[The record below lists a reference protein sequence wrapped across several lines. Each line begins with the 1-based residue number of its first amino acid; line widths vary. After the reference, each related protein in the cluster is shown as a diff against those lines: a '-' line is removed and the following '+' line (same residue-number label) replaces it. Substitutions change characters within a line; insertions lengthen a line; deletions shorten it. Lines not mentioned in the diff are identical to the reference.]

1 MDMLYSLTHVVIGN
15 NLTLPP
21 FFYHEVVTE
30 TAIMDYEGVML
41 QIFLTSDAQRLS
53 FPIQHAM
60 GKNLDHGRP
69 HLSVF

>member
-1 MDMLYSLTHVVIGN
+1 MDMLYSLTHVIVGN

-21 FFYHEVVTE
+21 LSLHQVVTE
-30 TAIMDYEGVML
+30 AAIMDYEGVML

-60 GKNLDHGRP
+60 GKDLDYGLP
-69 HLSVF
+69 HLSIF